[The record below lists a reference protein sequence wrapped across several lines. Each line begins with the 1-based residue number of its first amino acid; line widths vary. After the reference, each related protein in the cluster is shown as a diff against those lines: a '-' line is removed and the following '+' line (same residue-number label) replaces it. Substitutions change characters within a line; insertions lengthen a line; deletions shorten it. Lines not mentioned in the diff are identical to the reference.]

1 MASTQSLFTK
11 TVNLYEKKKTLRNI
25 GRNVVIQA
33 LEDALGRQTL
43 NKNYGFSQSNA
54 AKLAQ
59 SYFTEPNGDFKTVCT
74 LAGFDHE
81 YIRMKEKQYFNRKN
95 KDAQKNMSKV

>member
-1 MASTQSLFTK
+1 M
-11 TVNLYEKKKTLRNI
+11 
-25 GRNVVIQA
+25 VIQ
-33 LEDALGRQTL
+33 
-43 NKNYGFSQSNA
+43 SNT

-81 YIRMKEKQYFNRKN
+81 YIRMKAKKFLERKKKKMAKKICPRCNGNGYFKVKKEVKWPSKEEKNCGS
-95 KDAQKNMSKV
+95 MSTMYSEGEIEDVDSKTN